1 MEPWEVMTSESQERM
16 LAIVTPD
23 SWEAVAEICA
33 RWEVRA
39 AVVGKVTAPDP
50 AEGGRLRIRDGFD
63 GPVLADVPAAS
74 LSDDAPLYDRP
85 RQAPVAVTAAPV
97 ALPDDCA
104 ADLLALLRSPRWVFR
119 QYDHQLFLN
128 TVVGPGGDAALLRL
142 AGPGLP
148 PSARGVAV
156 TTDSNP
162 RACALDPRAGTAL
175 TLAEG
180 VANLACVGATPVAV
194 VNCLNFGNP
203 EHPEVM
209 WQLSECIDGMAE
221 ACRAFSL
228 PVIGGNVSLYNESGG
243 ADIDPTPVLGLLGLV
258 EALLA
263 PPPGL
268 AWAEGDTLVLLGARA
283 AADGSFPLDATR
295 WATERRQ
302 HRGGTLPDLDVAGH
316 AAVCAFV
323 TDRVAAIVA
332 GGHDSPVLR
341 AVHDVS
347 SGGLSVTLAEMAVA
361 AGTGCV
367 VALEDPAELF
377 TELPSRFVVA
387 TPEPDELAARA
398 ASLGIPCSVLGRAGG
413 DRVTLGGLVD
423 LALDSVRSAYEGNLA
438 TMLGD
443 S

>member
-1 MEPWEVMTSESQERM
+1 
-16 LAIVTPD
+16 
-23 SWEAVAEICA
+23 
-33 RWEVRA
+33 
-39 AVVGKVTAPDP
+39 
-50 AEGGRLRIRDGFD
+50 
-63 GPVLADVPAAS
+63 
-74 LSDDAPLYDRP
+74 
-85 RQAPVAVTAAPV
+85 
-97 ALPDDCA
+97 
-104 ADLLALLRSPRWVFR
+104 
-119 QYDHQLFLN
+119 
-128 TVVGPGGDAALLRL
+128 
-142 AGPGLP
+142 
-148 PSARGVAV
+148 
-156 TTDSNP
+156 
-162 RACALDPRAGTAL
+162 
-175 TLAEG
+175 LAEG

-258 EALLA
+258 EALHA

-268 AWAEGDTLVLLGARA
+268 AWAEGDTLVLLGPRA
-283 AADGSFPLDATR
+283 AAGGSFPLDATR

-323 TDRVAAIVA
+323 AGLVAAIVA
-332 GGHDSPVLR
+332 GGHDSLVLR

-413 DRVTLGGLVD
+413 DRVTLGDLVD
-423 LALDSVRSAYEGNLA
+423 LPLASLRQAYEGNLA
-438 TMLGD
+438 RMLGD